1 MNIIKFKSKKN
12 KFRFVNIHYE
22 REINSKLYSYLV

>member
-22 REINSKLYSYLV
+22 REINFILI